1 MYRYLTQYYIAENS
15 LTDVNGTIFDFEDNF
30 FEELDACELKYKEDY
45 TVYDFKEKDCTITEL
60 KQQDKSRV
68 YITPI

>member
-15 LTDVNGTIFDFEDNF
+15 LTDVNGTIFDLEDDF
-30 FEELDACELKYKEDY
+30 FWELDAWQLKYEKDY
-45 TVYDFKEKDCTITEL
+45 TANDFKEKDYTITDL

-68 YITPI
+68 HITPI